1 MELVADLNNWCDSRF
16 GDATTQRL
24 LGLLGRLADGRSARE
39 VAVVV
44 QRASC
49 PFKALAYGDGPTEI
63 VTAGAYREVG
73 ALLWVDRGY
82 WRIAP
87 VPNYFG
93 YLTLQSDRLVDGRR
107 ELLFA
112 VNSGGSAG
120 DRGFLGI
127 EIADGSAIVTLATVP
142 TGASQ
147 MNAQWID
154 RQQLLVTGRKL
165 PARPWGINSNC
176 CLPGGHEWL
185 WRSTPSGFVLVAER
199 QAQDPYYALNA
210 LLGALDAG
218 TPATAGDVAKRTVI
232 DAASALFAP
241 VASGAGQLW
250 TYKATANQ
258 NEQSQA
264 ELFRW
269 TPLMSNPIRAEPV
282 SYEVSRYDSTRSA
295 PTGPSVVITIERV
308 GEVWIASTLRVGTL
322 P

>member
-1 MELVADLNNWCDSRF
+1 MD
-16 GDATTQRL
+16 L
-24 LGLLGRLADGRSARE
+24 LGQVADGRSARE
-39 VAVVV
+39 VVDVVG
-44 QRASC
+44 QSRC
-49 PFKALAYGDGPTEI
+49 PLRPRAYGDGPTEL
-63 VTAGAYREVG
+63 VTAGAYRETG
-73 ALLWVDRGY
+73 ALLWVVRGF
-82 WRIAP
+82 WRVAP
-87 VPNYFG
+87 VPTYFG
-93 YLTLQSDRLVDGRR
+93 YLTLHSDRLVDGRR

-120 DRGFLGI
+120 DRGFVGI
-127 EIADGSAIVTLATVP
+127 EIADGSAIVKLATVP

-165 PARPWGINSNC
+165 PARPWGISSNC

-218 TPATAGDVAKRTVI
+218 TPTTAGDVAKRTVI
-232 DAASALFAP
+232 DAASAVFAP

-250 TYKATANQ
+250 TYKATVNQ

-269 TPLMSNPIRAEPV
+269 APLIGDPIRAEPV
-282 SYEVSRYDSTRSA
+282 SYEVSRYDPTHSA
-295 PTGPSVVITIERV
+295 PTGPSVVITIERI